1 MNRIQLVRD
10 ALVEAG
16 STFRED
22 KKEAYRKAI
31 SMETDIKAKWV
42 MEQILSNAEVA
53 ETNRGP
59 LCDDTGI
66 PHLLLEVGRDCMVSG
81 QMLEDIREGVR
92 QGLRMLPGR
101 PMGLLGNWNNQ
112 EELTR
117 ILLLWNRRPYC

>member
-59 LCDDTGI
+59 LCA
-66 PHLLLEVGRDCMVSG
+66 
-81 QMLEDIREGVR
+81 
-92 QGLRMLPGR
+92 
-101 PMGLLGNWNNQ
+101 
-112 EELTR
+112 
-117 ILLLWNRRPYC
+117 